1 MVFRYRSRLV
11 ISVQRYELVRKKQN
25 NLKIFCFRG
34 VWSEECGVRYAFKN
48 KWFDICILYLSSI
61 LIPHSTLHTPHS
73 SRQLHAQDH
82 FTGISSNVFFSSCQ
96 KGATVAQRARSVVV
110 CGDFIVGP
118 RLTTSKCG
126 YLPKMMEHSNPA

>member
-1 MVFRYRSRLV
+1 MVFRYSGRLV

-61 LIPHSTLHTPHS
+61 LIPHSTLHTPQDSESLH
-73 SRQLHAQDH
+73 RNIFQCLLQQLPE
-82 FTGISSNVFFSSCQ
+82 GSYGGP
-96 KGATVAQRARSVVV
+96 KGALGSGVR
-110 CGDFIVGP
+110 
-118 RLTTSKCG
+118 RLHRRTEADDIQVRV
-126 YLPKMMEHSNPA
+126 LA